1 MLHDDT
7 QEVDDVVR
15 LSRLQDGSASTAYHS
30 LNPGRGSG
38 DANRSDSMEIVSLND
53 GTISEKASRKVLA
66 GSRSHLALSV
76 ADRDSGRK
84 HNGRVRLD
92 GAGLDSLANQTVQN
106 GVHEALPLVEDD
118 LGPLN
123 PPNNHVDALLF
134 KGFNGGAEIAEF
146 RRHFKNFVRSLSTK
160 ISVVMEM
167 RIIKNRADVLVHK
180 LGEEFGHI
188 GARKKDLCAR
198 IRGID
203 RALQTNHSDFG
214 ECRGIAEA
222 SISQMRVLVRG
233 YSGSLDQG
241 IALRSGMT
249 RGWIHTSNG
258 NNQVRSAYWSR
269 LGVQSGPLGPIWK
282 TIYDFKGLSRI
293 KVFLWLLSHEK
304 ILLNEERC
312 CRHLTLDAQCSIC
325 GAERETLDH
334 IFKQC
339 PAAFV
344 LWSSLIQDEHR
355 EEFFHLPVKG
365 WLYANLTNNGRF
377 AVNSFWDATVATR
390 FDPAVGMCSSGFVVE
405 REQACT
411 GENFQGGGE
420 VV

>member
-180 LGEEFGHI
+180 LGFTNSFRVEAQGFSGGIWLVWNNEVELEYIGDAFGL
-188 GARKKDLCAR
+188 RFRNL
-198 IRGID
+198 IRG
-203 RALQTNHSDFG
+203 
-214 ECRGIAEA
+214 
-222 SISQMRVLVRG
+222 MRSLGCWELHLATWFLIPMTRSVSYELWLELKI
-233 YSGSLDQG
+233 SLD
-241 IALRSGMT
+241 SGC
-249 RGWIHTSNG
+249 TSG
-258 NNQVRSAYWSR
+258 
-269 LGVQSGPLGPIWK
+269 
-282 TIYDFKGLSRI
+282 
-293 KVFLWLLSHEK
+293 
-304 ILLNEERC
+304 
-312 CRHLTLDAQCSIC
+312 
-325 GAERETLDH
+325 
-334 IFKQC
+334 
-339 PAAFV
+339 
-344 LWSSLIQDEHR
+344 
-355 EEFFHLPVKG
+355 
-365 WLYANLTNNGRF
+365 
-377 AVNSFWDATVATR
+377 
-390 FDPAVGMCSSGFVVE
+390 
-405 REQACT
+405 
-411 GENFQGGGE
+411 
-420 VV
+420 